1 MRTVEVLFVIII
13 ILGAFMITTQFAV
26 LPSPRQIFGTNLRE
40 LAVSTLQTLDAKYNL
55 GRTVF
60 SDDPDAWGDLQK
72 ALSASLPPNI
82 VYNLTVFNI
91 TSSGGAVTYYLEN
104 SISNAEGDL
113 GVGSESASRLV
124 TSSEV
129 TFGITPEKI
138 GGENP
143 NTLYILNCED
153 ANGWWITG
161 YTGQTL
167 AADCYNLLSP
177 YFETTV
183 LVNTTEQLELLL
195 ENSTQIGGTIQNAV
209 VINTFGEAVP
219 IPGNYCEGGSEESK
233 GYQGGSYAKY
243 CHTLGVRTRLCNWT
257 WVSIVGYPLY
267 YVTNTEALKYNYNDY
282 GIYGMEDVESAGL
295 NNFLRGIDDQGFS
308 SSPPE
313 GWITD
318 KIMEPLELTS
328 EARDLSNYYGIYPAP
343 SPMASRALP
352 ITGPESIVEPY
363 EKYHLTRQA
372 TMFEPKPGYD
382 NASYLYVPAATF
394 SHTGGGALTAIGV
407 TRTPDIRITVLDLL
421 MYYRPQIYRSEFGA
435 SDTLRFVTLQLA
447 QQGGT

>member
-13 ILGAFMITTQFAV
+13 ILGAFMVATYFAV
-26 LPSPRQIFGTNLRE
+26 LPAPRQIFGTNLRE
-40 LAVSTLQTLDAKYNL
+40 LAVSTLQTMDAKYNL
-55 GRTVF
+55 SRTVF
-60 SDDPDAWGDLQK
+60 EDDSDAWGTLQK
-72 ALSASLPPNI
+72 ALSASLPPNV
-82 VYNLTVFNI
+82 VYNLTVFSINS
-91 TSSGGAVTYYLEN
+91 TGGVVTYDLVN
-104 SISNAEGDL
+104 SISNAEGGL
-113 GVGSESASRLV
+113 GVGSESASCLV

-167 AADCYNLLSP
+167 AAECYNLLSP

-219 IPGNYCEGGSEESK
+219 IPSNYCEGGSEQSK
-233 GYQGGSYAKY
+233 GYQSGTYAKY

-267 YVTNTEALKYNYNDY
+267 YVTNTEALKNNYNHY
-282 GIYGMEDVESAGL
+282 RIYGMEDVGSAGL
-295 NNFLRGIDDQGFS
+295 NNFLRGLDDQGFS

-318 KIMEPLELTS
+318 KIMEPLEFTS
-328 EARDLSNYYGIYPAP
+328 EAHDLSNYYGIYPAP

-352 ITGPESIVEPY
+352 ITGPKSIVEPY
-363 EKYHLTRQA
+363 TKYHLTRQA
-372 TMFEPKPGYD
+372 TMFEPMFGWENP
-382 NASYLYVPAATF
+382 SYLYAPAATF
-394 SHTGGGALTAIGV
+394 SHNGGGALTAIGL
-407 TRTPDIRITVLDLL
+407 TRIPDIRITVLDLL
-421 MYYRPQIYRSEFGA
+421 MYYRPNIFRSEFGA
-435 SDTLRFVTLQLA
+435 SDTSRLVTLQLS

>member
-1 MRTVEVLFVIII
+1 LMRTVEVLFVIII
-13 ILGAFMITTQFAV
+13 ILGAFMIASQFAV

-40 LAVSTLQTLDAKYNL
+40 LAVSTLQTFDARYNL
-55 GRTVF
+55 RRIAF

-72 ALSASLPPNI
+72 ALSAALPPNI

-91 TSSGGAVTYYLEN
+91 ITTGGVVTYHMEN

-113 GVGSESASRLV
+113 GVDSEAASCLV

-138 GGENP
+138 GGEKP
-143 NTLYILNCED
+143 RTLYILNCED

-167 AADCYNLLSP
+167 ASDCYNLLSP

-183 LVNTTEQLELLL
+183 LVNTTEQLEFLL

-219 IPGNYCEGGSEESK
+219 IPSNYCEGGSEQSK
-233 GYQGGSYAKY
+233 GYEGGTYAKY

-267 YVTNTEALKYNYNDY
+267 YVTNTETLKNYHNGY
-282 GIYGMEDVESAGL
+282 RIYGMRSVGAAGL
-295 NNFLRGIDDQGFS
+295 NNFLRGIDNQPYS
-308 SSPPE
+308 SSDNQ
-313 GWITD
+313 WITED
-318 KIMEPLELTS
+318 IREQLEFTS
-328 EARDLSNYYGIYPAP
+328 EARDFSNYYGIYPAP

-352 ITGPESIVEPY
+352 VTGPSSIEGNY
-363 EKYHLTRQA
+363 DLARRA
-372 TMFEPKPGYD
+372 TMFKLKTVSGSQY
-382 NASYLYVPAATF
+382 SPAATF
-394 SHTGGGALTAIGV
+394 SHNGGGALTAIGL
-407 TRTPDIRITVLDLL
+407 TRIPDIRITVLDLL

-435 SDTLRFVTLQLA
+435 SDTSRLITLQLS

>member
-13 ILGAFMITTQFAV
+13 ILGAFMVTTYFAV

-40 LAVSTLQTLDAKYNL
+40 LAVSTLQTLDARYNL
-55 GRTVF
+55 SRIVF
-60 SDDPDAWGDLQK
+60 SDDPDAWGALQK

-91 TSSGGAVTYYLEN
+91 TSSGGVVTYHLEN

-113 GVGSESASRLV
+113 GVGSESASCLV

-143 NTLYILNCED
+143 RTLYILNCED

-209 VINTFGEAVP
+209 VINTCGEAVP
-219 IPGNYCEGGSEESK
+219 IPS
-233 GYQGGSYAKY
+233 GYADQYSAGSYAEY
-243 CHTLGVRTRLCNWT
+243 CYILGQRVNQHNWT
-257 WVSIVGYPLY
+257 FVSIVGYPLY
-267 YVTNTEALKYNYNDY
+267 YVTNTAKFSDSNNTW
-282 GIYGMEDVESAGL
+282 GIYGMVHVGPAGL
-295 NNFLRGIDDQGFS
+295 NNFLRGIDNKGFS
-308 SSPPE
+308 SSDDN
-313 GWITD
+313 WITGSPG
-318 KIMEPLELTS
+318 EVQFS
-328 EARDLSNYYGIYPAP
+328 SYASDLSNYYGLYP
-343 SPMASRALP
+343 SPYQWATRALP
-352 ITGPESIVEPY
+352 DWIIGTYP
-363 EKYHLTRQA
+363 YHLSVR
-372 TMFEPKPGYD
+372 PGD
-382 NASYLYVPAATF
+382 YVFDPVDGWIAGATF
-394 SHTGGGALTAIGV
+394 SHQGGGALTAIGL
-407 TRTPDIRITVLDLL
+407 TRTPDIRVTALALL
-421 MYYRPQIYRSEFGA
+421 MYYHPEIYRSEFGA
-435 SDTLRFVTLQLA
+435 SGTSRLVTLQLA